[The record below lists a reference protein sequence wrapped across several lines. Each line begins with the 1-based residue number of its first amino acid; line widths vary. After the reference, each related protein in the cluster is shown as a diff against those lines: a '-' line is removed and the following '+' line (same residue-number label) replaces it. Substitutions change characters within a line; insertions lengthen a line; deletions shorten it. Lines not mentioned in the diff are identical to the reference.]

1 MTCEAVNKKTS
12 SHIQHLSLGGITSP
26 SSIVIFTSQYQ
37 YDLWNVLCA
46 MYCLLMKSGGQMQ
59 IVDCLEF
66 SSARSCQLYES
77 YSHPSPSLC
86 SYWFH
91 LNDNVCSLLYSCCAP
106 VPDEVDCCLMCMVLH
121 AACCVPKQHI

>member
-1 MTCEAVNKKTS
+1 MS
-12 SHIQHLSLGGITSP
+12 SHIQLLSWRGITSP

-66 SSARSCQLYES
+66 GSGVVSSTKAIHILVHLFVAIGSISTTMFVCFFTAVV
-77 YSHPSPSLC
+77 PLC
-86 SYWFH
+86 R
-91 LNDNVCSLLYSCCAP
+91 
-106 VPDEVDCCLMCMVLH
+106 M
-121 AACCVPKQHI
+121 K